1 MTAYFADSQRI
12 GTAVAAV
19 ARLSTTDSR
28 RQPNAATMRWRVTT
42 LPSTPLPVPG
52 VGRARWLVEL
62 IRCRAGE
69 SAHFE
74 LEACDAKGRLALPS
88 ELAHRPAS
96 GRAGAH
102 LEGEAHARMR
112 VVGTEGNHCRGIS
125 TKPMLTRCLTA
136 FLTTVSGSLVFRH
149 SASRKLSWPLSLI
162 STIAA
167 RTANS
172 AVVKSS
178 HSPSAMAW
186 SAWHEPTGVILS

>member
-74 LEACDAKGRLALPS
+74 LEACDATGRLALPS

-96 GRAGAH
+96 GRAGA
-102 LEGEAHARMR
+102 
-112 VVGTEGNHCRGIS
+112 
-125 TKPMLTRCLTA
+125 
-136 FLTTVSGSLVFRH
+136 
-149 SASRKLSWPLSLI
+149 
-162 STIAA
+162 
-167 RTANS
+167 
-172 AVVKSS
+172 
-178 HSPSAMAW
+178 
-186 SAWHEPTGVILS
+186 

>member
-1 MTAYFADSQRI
+1 
-12 GTAVAAV
+12 
-19 ARLSTTDSR
+19 
-28 RQPNAATMRWRVTT
+28 MRWRVTT